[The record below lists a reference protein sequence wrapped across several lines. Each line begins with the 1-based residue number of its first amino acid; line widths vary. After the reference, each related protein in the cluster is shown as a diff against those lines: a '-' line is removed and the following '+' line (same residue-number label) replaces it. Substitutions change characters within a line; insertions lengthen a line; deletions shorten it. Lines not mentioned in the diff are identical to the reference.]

1 MDLERLDTVDT
12 SETRY
17 FKKLRPS
24 PVSLV
29 SPVLSSFYTLK
40 ASGWC
45 EVLRESLRIGYISI
59 PRFSVLSLSPSS
71 DDSRYFSSLSDE
83 PYFHSLSPQS
93 RSIKS

>member
-29 SPVLSSFYTLK
+29 SPVLSSFYTYEGDEY
-40 ASGWC
+40 S
-45 EVLRESLRIGYISI
+45 RISYDICLLLLFD
-59 PRFSVLSLSPSS
+59 PELL
-71 DDSRYFSSLSDE
+71 L
-83 PYFHSLSPQS
+83 L
-93 RSIKS
+93 

>member
-29 SPVLSSFYTLK
+29 SPVLSSFYTRGAANYQVKKKGAGKLIY
-40 ASGWC
+40 S
-45 EVLRESLRIGYISI
+45 EVKTVRRG
-59 PRFSVLSLSPSS
+59 
-71 DDSRYFSSLSDE
+71 
-83 PYFHSLSPQS
+83 Q
-93 RSIKS
+93 

>member
-29 SPVLSSFYTLK
+29 SPVLSSFYTL
-40 ASGWC
+40 
-45 EVLRESLRIGYISI
+45 ELR
-59 PRFSVLSLSPSS
+59 
-71 DDSRYFSSLSDE
+71 DKW
-83 PYFHSLSPQS
+83 QS
-93 RSIKS
+93 QCFCWTYKNQMKN